1 MMRGGGGNTMFQPKY
16 TTTIKMVNKLL
27 EIQRSSVV
35 IDQLPLPVD
44 ILEQL
49 QKEAK
54 ETTVLLSTRM
64 EGNDLDDD
72 LKRKALYQNSEV
84 DKEQEVYNLMKAI
97 EFLDDSERRGLP
109 ITEEWIKK
117 LHVIIRI
124 SHVRRPRLSEYRAE
138 QNIVGKRNQSGYY
151 MPPEYSDVPILMED
165 YVAWLNSPEAH
176 ELPAPIRA
184 GIAMWQFLTI
194 HPYMDGNGRTA
205 RMIATYILRRGNFGL
220 KGLFVLENFY
230 DRNLNEYYKA
240 LQMGLSH
247 NYYFGRHDA
256 DITSWLEYFLNGLAE
271 VYMQAAEI
279 VKEKNSELLRVEPE
293 LIRKLDIQQRQ
304 LFRQLVFKQEEI
316 TITEIVILLK
326 MGDRT
331 AREKVKQWI
340 EVGFLQPKDPNAQR
354 IRTVVLSDWY
364 EELGNEI
371 RENPEHYNYLLS
383 KSDSN

>member
-1 MMRGGGGNTMFQPKY
+1 MFQPKFS
-16 TTTIKMVNKLL
+16 TTVKMINKLL

-35 IDQLPLPVD
+35 IDQLPLPAD
-44 ILEQL
+44 ILQQL

-64 EGNDLDDD
+64 EGNDLDVEQ
-72 LKRKALYQNSEV
+72 KRKVLYQSSQV
-84 DKEQEVYNLMKAI
+84 DAEQEVYNLMKAI
-97 EFLDDSERRGLP
+97 EFLEDSELRSLP

-117 LHVIIRI
+117 LHAIIRI
-124 SHVRRPRLSEYRAE
+124 SHGRRPRLSEYRTE
-138 QNIVGKRNQSGYY
+138 QNRVGYRNQAGFY
-151 MPPEYSDVPILMED
+151 MPPEYADVPVLMED
-165 YVAWLNSPEAH
+165 FVAWLNSPETH

-256 DITSWLEYFLNGLAE
+256 DLTVWLDYFLEGLAE
-271 VYMQAAEI
+271 VYTQAAEI
-279 VKEKNSELLRVEPE
+279 VREKNSELLRVEPE
-293 LIRKLDIQQRQ
+293 LIRQLDIQQRQ
-304 LFRQLVFKQEEI
+304 LFRQLVFRQEEI
-316 TITEIVILLK
+316 STTEIMMLLG

-340 EVGFLQPKDPNAQR
+340 EVGFLQPKDPNALR
-354 IRTVVLSDWY
+354 IRTVILSKEY
-364 EELGNEI
+364 RELAGQI
-371 RENPEHYNYLLS
+371 REKPEHYSYLLS
-383 KSDSN
+383 KGDL

>member
-1 MMRGGGGNTMFQPKY
+1 MFQPKFSN
-16 TTTIKMVNKLL
+16 TMKMVNKLL

-64 EGNDLDDD
+64 EGNDLDDEQ
-72 LKRKALYQNSEV
+72 KRKVLYQSSDV
-84 DKEQEVYNLMKAI
+84 DAEQEVYNLMKAI
-97 EFLDDSERRGLP
+97 EFLEDSERRSLP

-117 LHVIIRI
+117 LHAIIRI
-124 SHVRRPRLSEYRAE
+124 SHGRRPRLSEYRTE
-138 QNIVGKRNQSGYY
+138 QNRVGNRNQSGFY
-151 MPPEYSDVPILMED
+151 MPPEYTDVPVLMED
-165 YVAWLNSPEAH
+165 FVAWLNSPETH

-230 DRNLNEYYKA
+230 DRNLSDYYKA
-240 LQMGLSH
+240 LQMGLAH

-256 DITSWLEYFLNGLAE
+256 DLTVWLEYFLNGLAE
-271 VYMQAAEI
+271 VYTQAAEI
-279 VKEKNSELLRVEPE
+279 VQEKNSELLRVEPE
-293 LIRKLDIQQRQ
+293 LIRQLDIQQRQ
-304 LFRQLVFKQEEI
+304 LFRQLVFRQDEI
-316 TITEIVILLK
+316 TTTEIMILLG

-331 AREKVKQWI
+331 AREKIKQWI
-340 EVGFLQPKDPNAQR
+340 EGGFLQPKDPNAQR
-354 IRTVVLSDWY
+354 IRAVILSDWY
-364 EELGNEI
+364 EELADQI
-371 RENPEHYNYLLS
+371 RDNPEHYSYLLS
-383 KSDSN
+383 KGDQ

>member
-1 MMRGGGGNTMFQPKY
+1 MFNPKFTNTV
-16 TTTIKMVNKLL
+16 KMINKLM

-72 LKRKALYQNSEV
+72 QKRKALYRSSDV
-84 DKEQEVYNLMKAI
+84 DEEQEVYNLMKAI
-97 EFLDDSERRGLP
+97 EYLDDSERRGLP

-117 LHVIIRI
+117 LHAIIRI
-124 SHVRRPRLSEYRAE
+124 SHGRRPRLSEYRIK
-138 QNIVGKRNQSGYY
+138 QNKVGNRNQWGFYL
-151 MPPEYSDVPILMED
+151 PPEHTDVPVLMED
-165 YVAWLNSPEAH
+165 YVAWLNSPETH
-176 ELPAPIRA
+176 ELPAPIRS

-205 RMIATYILRRGNFGL
+205 RMIATYILRRGHFGL

-230 DRNLNEYYKA
+230 DRNLSEYYKA
-240 LQMGLSH
+240 LQMSLPH
-247 NYYFGRHDA
+247 NYYYGRHDA
-256 DITSWLEYFLNGLAE
+256 DLTSWLDYFLNGLAE
-271 VYMQAAEI
+271 VYTQAAQI
-279 VKEKNSELLRVEPE
+279 VQEKNAELLRVEPE
-293 LIRKLDIQQRQ
+293 LIRQLDIQQRQ
-304 LFRQLVFKQEEI
+304 LFRQLVFKQDEI
-316 TITEIVILLK
+316 TTTEIMILLSI
-326 MGDRT
+326 GDRT

-354 IRTVVLSDWY
+354 IRTVILSEWY
-364 EELGNEI
+364 EELANEI
-371 RENPEHYNYLLS
+371 RENPEHYSYLLS
-383 KSDSN
+383 KGDN

>member
-1 MMRGGGGNTMFQPKY
+1 MFNPKLTNTFNM
-16 TTTIKMVNKLL
+16 INKLL
-27 EIQRSSVV
+27 EIQRASVI

-72 LKRKALYQNSEV
+72 KKRKALYRSSDL

-97 EFLDDSERRGLP
+97 EFLDDSERRRLP

-117 LHVIIRI
+117 LHAIIRI
-124 SHVRRPRLSEYRAE
+124 SHGRRPRLSDYRLE
-138 QNIVGKRNQSGYY
+138 QNKVGNRNQSGFY
-151 MPPEYSDVPILMED
+151 MPPEYTDVPVLMED
-165 YVAWLNSPEAH
+165 YVAWLNSPETH

-184 GIAMWQFLTI
+184 GVAMWQFLTI

-205 RMIATYILRRGNFGL
+205 RMIATYILRRGQFGL

-247 NYYFGRHDA
+247 NYYYGRHDA
-256 DITSWLEYFLNGLAE
+256 DLTVWLDYFLNGLVE
-271 VYMQAAEI
+271 VYTHAAQI
-279 VKEKNSELLRVEPE
+279 VQEKNAEMLRVEPE
-293 LIRKLDIQQRQ
+293 LIRQLDIQQRQ
-304 LFRQLVFKQEEI
+304 LFRQLVFKQDEI
-316 TITEIVILLK
+316 TITEIMMLLSI
-326 MGDRT
+326 GDRT
-331 AREKVKQWI
+331 AREKLKQWI
-340 EVGFLQPKDPNAQR
+340 EIGFLKPKDPNALR
-354 IRTVVLSDWY
+354 IRTVILSQWY
-364 EELGNEI
+364 EALGDEI
-371 RENPEHYNYLLS
+371 RENPEQYSYLLL
-383 KSDSN
+383 KDDLN